1 MNYDNNNKNGSSNK
15 KNKKA
20 KRLLLLKNPFSYS
33 ESSTTPKKEHKAQ
46 HNYFFSSSQ
55 PGSPSAVGLLNKN
68 PFSNNRVLPNGSLEG
83 FGGIGNDGEEDN
95 DDEEEDEERTV
106 QARRDA
112 LVALDPYSH
121 ESKNAEFKSLKVPVQ
136 PVPVTTVEEVAMAD
150 QVPMEQASDE
160 IPDFY
165 AQDKNAQN
173 FAVPEVC
180 TPRSSFD
187 IRNIG
192 DRNNINSTPRM
203 VALNGEHV
211 PDIAI
216 SFATPSP
223 PSKPAHHRRG
233 SSIVRNAGLLSA
245 TFIPS
250 PLSLTSEEPSLGDD
264 SESDGISPLEI
275 IKGPSKRSS
284 AVYKPFFSRIT
295 GPSGTVLTAGSTGN
309 VEQGEGNEEIED
321 HIGVE
326 INKSGG
332 PGWRRNTFSAPQP
345 RFTVQQGQVTPEQ
358 QEQRE
363 QDAQVPRPLA
373 PKRPSTNSRNRKQG
387 GRRGNLDPWDS
398 CDDMLIQAT
407 DDEDDH
413 LFGSGDSS
421 ELKGKIGGR
430 QTSDDQA
437 VDDSGSTSDHSSLLG
452 GLFGRG
458 VVDDWIV
465 HPRTAAIRGTYN
477 KVHDAIPVPK
487 NSSHQA
493 ESARPLSSSSD
504 YTTISL
510 TSPPMANRGGASLSR
525 AGSLDSSFSR
535 LKRGA
540 TSLLMGFGPQ
550 QYDFSRG
557 LDKKSQDLD
566 GEDQIQRMMN
576 SYGNHDQDNR
586 ADQRSSSMT
595 FGSRKNVTPPLANFS
610 SFSSFQALIS
620 SQKTTINNSSPPISP
635 STYLRRAQTNVFGG
649 SDLGTSSGSR
659 VSFSPISN
667 RKTPAMVP
675 MLVIPQNLQHEQS
688 ALTATT
694 VFTPSSGYSDTTL
707 TMGFDDD
714 EQYRLPRRFED
725 QDAYSKGMESPTL
738 TIQSASSSATFQ
750 RLLPQRDDLL
760 KVPEPKPAARNNS
773 NQPTSLAASAMAA
786 AQRAR
791 SQGLNRHGST
801 GSNASADFS
810 QDDYIGQFERE
821 RAQARGD
828 PAASMSSFGS
838 LATTMHSSFL
848 SVGSS
853 NSTLNYHN
861 GSGMMICNNEE
872 PEGFDA
878 YAKERTASFGLGFLN
893 GSRRERQE
901 SSQSDMT
908 EKLMHLPE
916 PTPFEGMCSC
926 RGIFNISSMLL
937 ILLGLVLLILGYPIA
952 SSLKKEQMEAEAA
965 AEAFAAA
972 AAQAALRA
980 KTNSTAHA
988 AKFDMVNNA
997 AKALPGLLG
1006 LPSIGRGDALVD
1018 PETPLDKR
1026 SKTAYDG
1033 SQWSLVFSDEFNKEG
1048 RSFGPGQ
1055 DPHWEAIDLAL
1066 SATGSL
1072 EEYKQDAVRTKDGRL
1087 EITLNRTP
1095 VPAGKRRRQKRQGSS
1110 WMFTSG
1116 MLQSWNK
1123 MCIQGGLV
1131 EVAVSLPGNPALPG
1145 LKPRVFLLGNLA
1157 RYGYR
1162 ATMDGVYPYSYSK
1175 CDDSSVNG
1183 TTSINDPRFNKQR
1196 LSACSNIQGGIG
1208 IGRGAPEI
1216 SLLETYY
1223 GIQVKPS
1230 AVEAQKQAKQRR
1242 RWLSSSL
1249 RKRQLQEGPTV
1260 VIEKQRLGTSRVS
1273 VGGNSV
1279 NSVDSGKVQSIA
1291 ISSVT
1296 VASPSTNDS
1305 SEVSSSTPQ
1314 WIQPLDNA
1322 AFGSGTVESQYVKMG
1337 VEYSPGSLSQTAVET
1352 NKEPSQAA
1360 YAQFQINDQWQ
1371 NGPLLNQADYQLVSA
1386 QGGSDRWMSAKS
1398 LGWGQ
1403 MIPQEPMSMVL
1414 SLGLLQDEI
1423 LLHPDLVFPA
1433 VMKIDYV
1440 RVYHPDATG
1449 TRSMS
1454 CDPVDHPTAEYIR
1467 NHPRAYQD
1475 SALQTWAEAGYA

>member
-1 MNYDNNNKNGSSNK
+1 MNHDSNNKNGNK
-15 KNKKA
+15 KKIKKA
-20 KRLLLLKNPFSYS
+20 KRVLLLKNPFSYA
-33 ESSTTPKKEHKAQ
+33 ESSTTSKKKELKAQ
-46 HNYFFSSSQ
+46 HKYFFSSSQ
-55 PGSPSAVGLLNKN
+55 PGSPSAAGLLNKS
-68 PFSNNRVLPNGSLEG
+68 PFSNNRVLLNGSLEG
-83 FGGIGNDGEEDN
+83 FRGIGSGGEEDN
-95 DDEEEDEERTV
+95 DDEEEDEERTI

-112 LVALDPYSH
+112 LVALDPYSN
-121 ESKNAEFKSLKVPVQ
+121 ESINAEFKSLKVPAQQ
-136 PVPVTTVEEVAMAD
+136 PVPETTVEEDAMTD
-150 QVPMEQASDE
+150 Q
-160 IPDFY
+160 ILNLY
-165 AQDKNAQN
+165 ARNKNAQDS
-173 FAVPEVC
+173 AISEMC

-187 IRNIG
+187 DRNIG
-192 DRNNINSTPRM
+192 DRNNISSTPRM
-203 VALNGEHV
+203 AAINGGHV

-216 SFATPSP
+216 SLATPSP
-223 PSKPAHHRRG
+223 PSKPTHHRRG
-233 SSIVRNAGLLSA
+233 SSIARNAGLLSA
-245 TFIPS
+245 TFMPS

-264 SESDGISPLEI
+264 FESDGISPLDI

-295 GPSGTVLTAGSTGN
+295 GSSGIILAVESITN
-309 VEQGEGNEEIED
+309 VGQGQGNEEIED
-321 HIGVE
+321 HIGFE
-326 INKSGG
+326 INKGGG
-332 PGWRRNTFSAPQP
+332 PESRRNTFGTPQP
-345 RFTVQQGQVTPEQ
+345 RFTVQQGQFTPQQ

-363 QDAQVPRPLA
+363 MDAPVSRPLA
-373 PKRPSTNSRNRKQG
+373 PKRASTKSQNRKQDG
-387 GRRGNLDPWDS
+387 GRGNLDPWDS

-413 LFGSGDSS
+413 FFGSGVSS

-430 QTSDDQA
+430 RKSDDQA
-437 VDDSGSTSDHSSLLG
+437 VDDSGSTSSHSSLLG

-487 NSSHQA
+487 NCSHQV
-493 ESARPLSSSSD
+493 ESPRPLSSSSG

-510 TSPPMANRGGASLSR
+510 TSPPTVDRGGASLSR
-525 AGSLDSSFSR
+525 AGSLDSSFYR

-540 TSLLMGFGPQ
+540 TSLLMNFGPQ
-550 QYDFSRG
+550 QSDFSRG
-557 LDKKSQDLD
+557 LEKKSQDLD
-566 GEDQIQRMMN
+566 GEDQIQRMVN
-576 SYGNHDQDNR
+576 GHGYRNQNNR
-586 ADQRSSSMT
+586 TDQRSNSMT
-595 FGSRKNVTPPLANFS
+595 FGARKNVTPPLANFS
-610 SFSSFQALIS
+610 SFASFQALIS
-620 SQKTTINNSSPPISP
+620 NQKPTSNNSPPPFSP
-635 STYLRRAQTNVFGG
+635 STYLHRAQTTVFGG
-649 SDLGTSSGSR
+649 GDLGTSSGSR

-675 MLVIPQNLQHEQS
+675 TLVIPQNLQHEQS

-694 VFTPSSGYSDTTL
+694 VFTPSSGNSDTTM
-707 TMGFDDD
+707 TMGFGNDD
-714 EQYRLPRRFED
+714 QYRLPRRFEE

-791 SQGLNRHGST
+791 SQVLSRHGST
-801 GSNASADFS
+801 GSIASADFS
-810 QDDYIGQFERE
+810 HDDYIGQFERE

-848 SVGSS
+848 SAGSS
-853 NSTLNYHN
+853 SSTLNYYN
-861 GSGMMICNNEE
+861 GSGMTIYNNES
-872 PEGFDA
+872 EGFDA
-878 YAKERTASFGLGFLN
+878 YAKERTASFGFGFLN

-901 SSQSDMT
+901 SSQSDVT

-916 PTPFEGMCSC
+916 PSPFEGICSC

-972 AAQAALRA
+972 AQAALRA
-980 KTNSTAHA
+980 KTNSTSTYLTKFNMDITA
-988 AKFDMVNNA
+988 AKG
-997 AKALPGLLG
+997 LPGPLG
-1006 LPSIGRGDALVD
+1006 ASGIGRGDALVD

-1026 SKTAYDG
+1026 SKKAYDG
-1033 SQWSLVFSDEFNKEG
+1033 TQWSLVFSDEFNQEG

-1055 DPHWEAIDLAL
+1055 DPHWEAIDLAP
-1066 SATGSL
+1066 SATGFL

-1095 VPAGKRRRQKRQGSS
+1095 IPAGKRKRQRRQGSS

-1123 MCIQGGLV
+1123 MCIQGGLI

-1175 CDDSSVNG
+1175 CDDSSVND
-1183 TTSINDPRFNKQR
+1183 TNPSNDLRFSKQR

-1208 IGRGAPEI
+1208 VGRGAPEI
-1216 SLLETYY
+1216 SLLETHY
-1223 GIQVKPS
+1223 GIQMESS
-1230 AVEAQKQAKQRR
+1230 AVEAQKQVLPKRR
-1242 RWLSSSL
+1242 RPSSSL

-1260 VIEKQRLGTSRVS
+1260 VIEKQRLGTNRVS
-1273 VGGNSV
+1273 VGGDSV
-1279 NSVDSGKVQSIA
+1279 NSVASDQVQSIA
-1291 ISSVT
+1291 ISSVK

-1305 SEVSSSTPQ
+1305 SVVSSSTPQ

-1322 AFGSGTVESQYVKMG
+1322 AFGSGTAESQYVKIG
-1337 VEYSPGSLSQTAVET
+1337 VEYSPGSLLQTEVQTSKET
-1352 NKEPSQAA
+1352 SQAA
-1360 YAQFQINDQWQ
+1360 YAQFQMNDHWQ
-1371 NGPLLNQADYQLVSA
+1371 DGPLLNEAEYQLVSVH
-1386 QGGSDRWMSAKS
+1386 GGSDRWKSAKS
-1398 LGWGQ
+1398 LEWGQ
-1403 MIPQEPMSMVL
+1403 IIPQEPMSMVL
-1414 SLGLLQDEI
+1414 SLGLLQDEN

-1440 RVYHPDATG
+1440 RVYHPDAPG

-1467 NHPRAYQD
+1467 SHPRAYQD